1 MEDRRSRLVVRPHK
15 MVVMHA
21 PFRLFGAVAS
31 SFNPGLKLL
40 LRWYASATAYRVYD
54 GDRLRYRVYRVFE
67 FVLWRR

>member
-40 LRWYASATAYRVYD
+40 LRWYASAMAYRAFD
-54 GDRLRYRVYRVFE
+54 GDRLRYRVYRF
-67 FVLWRR
+67 FILLLWRR

>member
-1 MEDRRSRLVVRPHK
+1 MEDRHSRLVMRPHK

-40 LRWYASATAYRVYD
+40 LRWYASAVAYRVFD
-54 GDRLRYRVYRVFE
+54 GDRLRFWIFRFFE
-67 FVLWRR
+67 FLIWRR